1 MTKTIRE
8 INQKI
13 KNGDAV
19 VVTAEE
25 MVQIV
30 RENGAKKA
38 AKEVDV
44 VTTGTFGAMCSSGAF
59 LNFGHSDPPM
69 KLEELWLNDVPA
81 YGGLAAVDAYIGAT
95 QQSKSDKNYAGAYV
109 IEDLV
114 SGKPIELKARSSGT
128 DCYPKKKIKT
138 IIKIDDLNQAVL
150 LNPRNC
156 YQNYNAAANS
166 SKKTIHTYMGTLLS
180 NFGNVTY
187 STSGQLSP
195 LLNDPYLK
203 TIGIG
208 TKIFIGGAEGHI
220 ISEGTQHNTKTRRK
234 NDVPITP
241 SGTLML
247 KGDLKKMTSK
257 FLRAA
262 TFHGY
267 GHSLYVGVG
276 VPIPVLDET
285 IAKFT
290 AISDS
295 EIFTNI
301 YDYSVPRRSRPAVRE
316 VNYEELRSGAVEIN
330 GEEVPTSSLSSYKK
344 AREIAGELKKWIE
357 DGKFLLNFPFEKLPQ
372 SEFKDMKEIK
382 KAEIAGHI
390 MKKTV
395 ICNIGDTLK
404 HASQLMVE
412 NQVNHI
418 PVVSEDK
425 LVGIITSWDIA
436 KALATGTIELGD
448 VITRDA
454 VTVEFGDTIEVAAMR
469 MNKHKIS
476 ALPVVDRTNKLMGII
491 TSEDIS
497 KLMSVK
503 YL

>member
-1 MTKTIRE
+1 MTKTISE

-13 KNGDAV
+13 KNREAV

-25 MVQIV
+25 MIQIV
-30 RENGAKKA
+30 RENGAKSA
-38 AKEVDV
+38 AEEVDV

-69 KLEELWLNDVPA
+69 KLEEIWLNGVEA
-81 YGGLAAVDAYIGAT
+81 YGGIAAVDAYIGA
-95 QQSKSDKNYAGAYV
+95 SKKSESDENYGGAHV
-109 IEDLV
+109 IEDLIN
-114 SGKPIELKARSSGT
+114 GEPIKLKAKSTGT
-128 DCYPKKKIKT
+128 DCYPKKEIET
-138 IIKIDDLNQAVL
+138 IIRLADLNQAVL

-156 YQNYNAAANS
+156 YQNYAAAANS

-180 NFGNVTY
+180 RFGNVTY
-187 STSGQLSP
+187 SSAGQLSP

-208 TKIFIGGAEGHI
+208 TKIFLGGTKGYVIG
-220 ISEGTQHNTKTRRK
+220 EGTQHNTKVGRK
-234 NDVPITP
+234 NGIPLP
-241 SGTLML
+241 SAGTLMVKGNL
-247 KGDLKKMTSK
+247 KEMNSK

-262 TFHGY
+262 TLTGY

-276 VPIPVLDET
+276 IPIPILDEK

-290 AISDS
+290 GVSDS
-295 EIFTNI
+295 EIFTDI
-301 YDYSVPRRSRPAVRE
+301 YDYSVPRRSRPVVRE
-316 VNYEELRSGAVEIN
+316 VNYEELRSGFVEIN
-330 GEEVPTSSLSSYKK
+330 KKEIPTSSLSSYKK
-344 AREIAGELKKWIE
+344 AREIALELKKWIDSGE
-357 DGKFLLNFPFEKLPQ
+357 FLLNFPFEKLPE
-372 SEFKDMKEIK
+372 SEFKAMKEIK
-382 KAEIAGHI
+382 KAVLVMDI

-395 ICNIGDTLK
+395 TCDIGDTLE
-404 HASQLMVE
+404 HAAQLMVT

-418 PVVSEDK
+418 PIISEEK

-436 KALATGTIELGD
+436 KALATEARELKD
-448 VITRDA
+448 FMTKDII
-454 VTVEFGDTIEVAAMR
+454 TVEFGDTIEVAAIK

-503 YL
+503 